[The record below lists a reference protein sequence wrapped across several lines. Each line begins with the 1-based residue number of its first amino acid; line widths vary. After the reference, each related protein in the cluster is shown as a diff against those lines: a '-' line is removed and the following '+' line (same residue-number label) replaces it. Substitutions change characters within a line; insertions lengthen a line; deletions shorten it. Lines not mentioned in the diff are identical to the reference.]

1 MKILKTPKLS
11 KNNKFKKIDSKLSLK
26 IDRKYSSK
34 FANNSDLI
42 ISIQPVD
49 KEKVTYLIVK
59 SSIEINR
66 INPGQLLEQFLLINL
81 EKMIVV
87 DGPDSIDNLISH
99 LKTFSLHSDFY
110 GLNRVKNTTP
120 LHILKSK

>member
-1 MKILKTPKLS
+1 MS
-11 KNNKFKKIDSKLSLK
+11 
-26 IDRKYSSK
+26 
-34 FANNSDLI
+34 
-42 ISIQPVD
+42 
-49 KEKVTYLIVK
+49 YLIVK

-87 DGPDSIDNLISH
+87 DGPDSIENLISH
-99 LKTFSLHSDFY
+99 LETFSLHADFY
-110 GLNRVKNTTP
+110 GLKRVKKTIL

>member
-1 MKILKTPKLS
+1 MSVKVK
-11 KNNKFKKIDSKLSLK
+11 KFKKIDSKLSLK

-81 EKMIVV
+81 EKMIV
-87 DGPDSIDNLISH
+87 DGPDSIENLISH
-99 LKTFSLHSDFY
+99 LETFSLHADFY
-110 GLNRVKNTTP
+110 GLNRVKKTIP

>member
-1 MKILKTPKLS
+1 MKILKTPKLP

-49 KEKVTYLIVK
+49 KEKVSYLIVK

-87 DGPDSIDNLISH
+87 DGPDSIENLISH
-99 LKTFSLHSDFY
+99 LETFSLHADFY
-110 GLNRVKNTTP
+110 GLNRVKKTIP